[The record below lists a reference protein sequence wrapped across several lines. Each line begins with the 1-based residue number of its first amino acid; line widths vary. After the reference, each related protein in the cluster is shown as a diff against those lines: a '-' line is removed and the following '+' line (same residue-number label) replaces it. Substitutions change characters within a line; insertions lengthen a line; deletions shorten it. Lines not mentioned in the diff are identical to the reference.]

1 MKICPRCSINYSDM
15 WNCCM
20 VCSSA
25 LVPAGIAAKIFPQ
38 KRQSA
43 GYLFPIIER
52 SIDKADALFLYLD
65 KDLRPIMCNESI
77 EHITGYSR
85 KDFFKGDWLNIL
97 FGRNKSRRDIF
108 KAVLSSCF
116 SSEKSRAYEGS
127 ITKKDGTEC
136 VLSWRN
142 TSVSD
147 ASGKIWGLFCIAQD
161 ITEYKLTENDVAAC
175 SERLRDIFASIKD
188 YSLITTNLGNKITYY
203 GAGTK
208 QVFGWEKDMTLEDIN
223 FIFRKEGQSGII
235 NKIKSDIQRLG
246 GFEQELLLLR
256 ADGSEFPAALT
267 ASSLT
272 ASSLTSSK
280 SKSTGYVY
288 VIRDITERKKMERQ
302 MIENEKMAAMGQ
314 LAAGVA
320 HEINNPLLVLMGRI
334 DMLEMDSEKL
344 TDNAKNTFN
353 IVKAQ
358 GLRMRAII
366 DGLLSY
372 ARKRPV
378 SMDIVDVNSVLKTI
392 SPLIAYHPEFK
403 NILWKEDLADS
414 LPQIKGDFNQLQE
427 VFLNLS
433 TNACQAMPS
442 GGTISIRSFSLS
454 SYTIRIII
462 QDTGSG
468 IKTEN
473 LSKIFTP
480 FFTTKDKGTGLG
492 LPLCQSII
500 ESYGGNISVNS
511 ALDRG
516 TLFEVDLPVY
526 TEKNPISKTQK

>member
-1 MKICPRCSINYSDM
+1 
-15 WNCCM
+15 M

-25 LVPAGIAAKIFPQ
+25 LVPSGIASKIFPQ

-65 KDLRPIMCNESI
+65 KDLRPIMCNEAI
-77 EHITGYSR
+77 ENITGYSR
-85 KDFFKGDWLNIL
+85 KDFFKGDWLSVL

-108 KAVLSSCF
+108 KAVLISCF

-142 TSVSD
+142 TAVSD

-175 SERLRDIFASIKD
+175 SEKLRDIFASIKD
-188 YSLITTNLGNKITYY
+188 YSLITTNPGNKITYY

-208 QVFGWEKDMTLEDIN
+208 QVFGWEKDMTLEDIS
-223 FIFRKEGQSGII
+223 FIFRKEGQPGII
-235 NKIKSDIQRLG
+235 NKIKSDIQRFG

-256 ADGSEFPAALT
+256 ADGSEFSAALT
-267 ASSLT
+267 AS
-272 ASSLTSSK
+272 ALTSSK
-280 SKSTGYVY
+280 SKSAGYVY
-288 VIRDITERKKMERQ
+288 VIRDITERKKIERQ
-302 MIENEKMAAMGQ
+302 MIENEKMAAIGQ

-353 IVKAQ
+353 IVKVQA
-358 GLRMRAII
+358 LRMRAIV

-378 SMDIVDVNSVLKTI
+378 SLDIVDVNSVLRTI

-403 NILWKEDLADS
+403 NIIWKEELADN
-414 LPQIKGDFNQLQE
+414 LYQIKGDFNQLQE

-442 GGTISIRSFSLS
+442 GGTISIRSFNLNSD
-454 SYTIRIII
+454 TIRIII
-462 QDTGSG
+462 QDTGLG

-473 LSKIFTP
+473 LNSIFTP

-500 ESYGGNISVNS
+500 EFHGGHISVNS
-511 ALDRG
+511 AMDKG
-516 TLFEVDLPVY
+516 TIFEVDLPVY
-526 TEKNPISKTQK
+526 TEKNSISKTQK

>member
-1 MKICPRCSINYSDM
+1 MKICPRCSISYSDM

-20 VCSSA
+20 VCNSV
-25 LVPAGIAAKIFPQ
+25 LVSAGIASKIFPQ

-43 GYLFPIIER
+43 KYLFPVIER
-52 SIDKADALFLYLD
+52 SIEKADALFLYLD
-65 KDLRPIMCNESI
+65 TKLTPIMCNEAI
-77 EHITGYSR
+77 EHMTGYTR
-85 KDFFKGDWLNIL
+85 KDFFKGDWLNL
-97 FGRNKSRRDIF
+97 FFGKNKSRQDIF

-142 TSVSD
+142 TAISD

-175 SERLRDIFASIKD
+175 SEKLRDIFASIKD
-188 YSLITTNLGNKITYY
+188 YSLVTTNLGNKITYY

-208 QVFGWEKDMTLEDIN
+208 QVFDWEKDMTLEDIG
-223 FIFRKEGQSGII
+223 FIFKKEGQSGII
-235 NKIKSDIQRLG
+235 NRIKSDIQRLG
-246 GFEQELLLLR
+246 GFEQELFLLR
-256 ADGSEFPAALT
+256 ADGSEFPAVLT
-267 ASSLT
+267 AS
-272 ASSLTSSK
+272 ALTSSK

-302 MIENEKMAAMGQ
+302 MIESEKMAAIGQ

-320 HEINNPLLVLMGRI
+320 HEINNPLLVLRGRL
-334 DMLEMDSEKL
+334 DMLEMDGEKL
-344 TDNAKNTFN
+344 PDNAKKTFS

-358 GLRMRAII
+358 ALRMRAIV
-366 DGLLSY
+366 DELLSY
-372 ARKRPV
+372 TRKRPV
-378 SMDIVDVNSVLKTI
+378 STDMVDINSVLKTI

-403 NILWKEDLADS
+403 NILWKEELADD
-414 LPQIKGDFNQLQE
+414 LPQVKGDFNQLQE

-442 GGTISIRSFSLS
+442 GGTINIRSFNLN

-473 LSKIFTP
+473 LRKIFTP

-492 LPLCQSII
+492 LSLCKSII
-500 ESYGGNISVNS
+500 ESHGGNISVNS
-511 ALDRG
+511 AMDKG
-516 TLFEVDLPVY
+516 TLFEVDLPVSA
-526 TEKNPISKTQK
+526 EKKADIKTQK